1 MITGPKKYLEF
12 FAKYKERTLTV
23 DDGLDLFQFLLD
35 TDQQDIDSETAK
47 MADYLIDEGFLYFIY
62 SGD

>member
-12 FAKYKERTLTV
+12 FAKYKKGTLPV
-23 DDGLDLFQFLLD
+23 DDGLELFQFLLD
-35 TDQQDIDSETAK
+35 TDQQDIDTKTAQ
-47 MADYLIDEGFLYFIY
+47 MADYLIAEGFLYFIY